1 MGTLH
6 TSPSADQRSAG
17 QGTDADIVLE
27 HPHEGAWL
35 NGFGAVRDL
44 PASRE
49 GQRLIR
55 TTDWD
60 HSGPYLLLAVTN
72 NRIIKPC
79 VSLARA
85 EEYLRDLGMREFDVQ
100 VALYHAELW
109 ARRQGSVQ
117 PLYPLRES
125 DPVLFF
131 DLVTETVVGEPAPR
145 CTCGAGKAVRS

>member
-1 MGTLH
+1 MGTVR
-6 TSPSADQRSAG
+6 TSHPEDQRVAG

-27 HPHEGAWL
+27 RPHEGPWL
-35 NGFGAVRDL
+35 NGFGAVREL
-44 PASRE
+44 PATRE

-117 PLYPLRES
+117 PRYALRES
-125 DPVLFF
+125 DPVPFF
-131 DLVTETVVGEPAPR
+131 DVATETVVGEPAPR
-145 CTCGAGKAVRS
+145 CTCAAAAAV